1 MALPPTPFSR
11 VKKSFLTAFNPPGT
25 RPLLGLGFSGF
36 LSQAIAHSGSLLFS
50 FSVSSVNEELA
61 QLCVFKMKGLIAFS
75 CTLDK
80 WNESCVCCLQ
90 GACYVQIGEVGEGRS
105 LRDFLSVLHGC
116 HTFTHYALMPATHIP
131 TPPCS
136 CIHRTRVFCAPNIL
150 HTVHTSHFTLTNTLT
165 PHISEIHINH

>member
-1 MALPPTPFSR
+1 MALPPTPFSP
-11 VKKSFLTAFNPPGT
+11 VKKSVLTVFNPPGT
-25 RPLLGLGFSGF
+25 RPPLGLGFSGF

-61 QLCVFKMKGLIAFS
+61 QLRVFKMKGLIAFS

-136 CIHRTRVFCAPNIL
+136 CIHRTHVSSVRPTCCTL
-150 HTVHTSHFTLTNTLT
+150 CTHHTSHSLARSHHTSQRYT
-165 PHISEIHINH
+165 